1 VYYHVRPPPIASSI
15 RTWRESMTA
24 DTGGGSGD
32 TGQSVAI
39 LGGTGAEGSG
49 LALRWAMAGFRVI
62 IGSREAARA
71 GATAES
77 IRGRVGAAAQV
88 EGRSN
93 ADAVGESD
101 FVVLTVPF
109 SAQLAT
115 LSQVKDRLQQGSVLI
130 DVTVPLATAVG
141 GRPTQMLGVWAGSA
155 AEQAAAAVPQGIGVV
170 AAFHHVSAHALAAPD
185 HAIETDVLVCGDSRA
200 AKERVRPLVEAI
212 AGARYVDAGPL
223 ANARIV
229 ESLTALL
236 VGINIRYKVPGSGIR
251 ITGLESG
258 S

>member
-1 VYYHVRPPPIASSI
+1 LTASP
-15 RTWRESMTA
+15 
-24 DTGGGSGD
+24 GPGP
-32 TGQSVAI
+32 VAV
-39 LGGTGAEGSG
+39 LGGTGAEGTG
-49 LALRWAMAGFRVI
+49 LAFRWVRAGFEVI

-71 GATAES
+71 EQAAQDLRARADANARV
-77 IRGRVGAAAQV
+77 RGLANPDAAAAA
-88 EGRSN
+88 SL
-93 ADAVGESD
+93 
-101 FVVLTVPF
+101 VVLTVPF
-109 SAQLAT
+109 AAQLPT
-115 LSQVKDRLQQGSVLI
+115 LNSVKDQLQRGSVLV

-155 AEQAAAAVPQGIGVV
+155 AEQAAAAVPEGVAVV
-170 AAFHHVSAHALAAPD
+170 AAFHHMGAHALGDVAHEVD
-185 HAIETDVLVCGDSRA
+185 CDVLVCGDARA

-229 ESLTALL
+229 ESITAML

-258 S
+258 A